1 MEIQK
6 YTSEHVDQIEVILE
20 FLSARAKGEV
30 PTGAR
35 FIREYVQG
43 HPLYK
48 KDSKIS
54 AELNCSLINQIINLN
69 KFEEKTMP

>member
-1 MEIQK
+1 MEIQN
-6 YTSEHVDQIEVILE
+6 YSSDHVEQIEVIID

-35 FIREYVQG
+35 FIREYVLD

-48 KDSKIS
+48 NDSKIS
-54 AELNCSLINQIINLN
+54 SCLQCNLIN
-69 KFEEKTMP
+69 